1 MHNELKVFLIVL
13 IVFVFIPEFQDKLV
27 SEHLRVMKF
36 HEICML
42 QNYIGFWNEVIYA
55 LSLTSLLI
63 ENKGALVG
71 KCGVQRSNYFLYII
85 IINLYLHTS
94 ETYITVSC
102 TIASF
107 LVLSIGWDTCWVLDQ
122 LTVTFGHWH

>member
-1 MHNELKVFLIVL
+1 MHNELKVFSIVL
-13 IVFVFIPEFQDKLV
+13 IVFVFIAEFQDKLV

-42 QNYIGFWNEVIYA
+42 RNYIGFWNEVIYP

-85 IINLYLHTS
+85 IINLYLHTF
-94 ETYITVSC
+94 ETYITVSH

-107 LVLSIGWDTCWVLDQ
+107 LVLSIGWDMCWVLDHP
-122 LTVTFGHWH
+122 LLCI

>member
-1 MHNELKVFLIVL
+1 MHNELKVFSIVL
-13 IVFVFIPEFQDKLV
+13 IVFVFIAEFQDKLV

-42 QNYIGFWNEVIYA
+42 RNYIGFWNEVIYA

-71 KCGVQRSNYFLYII
+71 KCGVQRSDYFLYII
-85 IINLYLHTS
+85 ITRGLRSLCSPAMYLA
-94 ETYITVSC
+94 VSPL
-102 TIASF
+102 A
-107 LVLSIGWDTCWVLDQ
+107 LRARQALRAGYQ
-122 LTVTFGHWH
+122 

>member
-1 MHNELKVFLIVL
+1 MMHNELKFFSIVL
-13 IVFVFIPEFQDKLV
+13 IVFVFIAEFQDKFV

-42 QNYIGFWNEVIYA
+42 RNYIGFWNEVIYA

-71 KCGVQRSNYFLYII
+71 KCGVQCSNYFLYII
-85 IINLYLHTS
+85 IINLYLHTFLKHTLRCLARS
-94 ETYITVSC
+94 HLSWCLVSAG
-102 TIASF
+102 IRAG
-107 LVLSIGWDTCWVLDQ
+107 V
-122 LTVTFGHWH
+122 

>member
-1 MHNELKVFLIVL
+1 MHNELKVFSIVL
-13 IVFVFIPEFQDKLV
+13 IVFVFIAEFQDKLV
-27 SEHLRVMKF
+27 SEHLRTMEF

-42 QNYIGFWNEVIYA
+42 RNYIGFWNEVIYA

-85 IINLYLHTS
+85 IINLYLHT
-94 ETYITVSC
+94 
-102 TIASF
+102 F
-107 LVLSIGWDTCWVLDQ
+107 
-122 LTVTFGHWH
+122 